1 MSATATPTSYT
12 LYLDSCGDPGWRAPN
27 GNSTV
32 KYYAVAGLALTS
44 VADMTADQ
52 EVNRLLTKYIPDAE
66 SQGFKREICY
76 HHLIYGKDQYQN
88 LEDTQRLTMAN
99 EIFDLLLQ
107 LKPVLFATVVNKI
120 RMKERYGVNAYDPK
134 VYAIQ
139 ATIHR
144 FAMFLKRQ
152 TNGIGNV
159 MMDSEEYKRDHL
171 LQEMVR
177 TFKRTGIIMRGWAY
191 QPRYEERLERIL
203 NTIAFSDSD
212 LSSGIQLA
220 DVCSRTTWQRY
231 EHNLSGR
238 YNQLNPLWNRQGTII
253 YEPSIIPR

>member
-1 MSATATPTSYT
+1 
-12 LYLDSCGDPGWRAPN
+12 
-27 GNSTV
+27 
-32 KYYAVAGLALTS
+32 
-44 VADMTADQ
+44 
-52 EVNRLLTKYIPDAE
+52 
-66 SQGFKREICY
+66 
-76 HHLIYGKDQYQN
+76 
-88 LEDTQRLTMAN
+88 MAN
-99 EIFDLLLQ
+99 EIFDLLLR
-107 LKPVLFATVVNKI
+107 LKPVLFATVVNKV

-152 TNGIGNV
+152 TDGIGNV
-159 MMDSEEYKRDHL
+159 MMDTEEYKRDHL

-177 TFKRTGIIMRGWAY
+177 TFKRTGIIMRGWMY
-191 QPRYEERLERIL
+191 QPRYEEKLERIL

-231 EHNLSGR
+231 EHGLARRFSQLS
-238 YNQLNPLWNRQGTII
+238 PLWNREGQLV
-253 YEPSIIPR
+253 YEPSIVPKKV